1 MFLALRV
8 TNYPIHLPHAVVLG
22 RRNRESHEEE
32 TLEDHRVAKRSLIE
46 KIREEF
52 RYLERDN
59 LWRRVER
66 DEELD
71 NISRSDLTRLL
82 SSAQSVKH
90 SAEDIFFSRPDFAT
104 QG

>member
-22 RRNRESHEEE
+22 RRIRESDKEE
-32 TLEDHRVAKRSLIE
+32 TLDDQRAAKRSLIE

-52 RYLERDN
+52 RYLERDD

-66 DEELD
+66 DERLN

-82 SSAQSVKH
+82 SSAQSVKY
-90 SAEDIFFSRPDFAT
+90 SAQEIFFSRPDFAT